1 MALGTEAGVTF
12 CVPALKFD
20 VVAAGLAEVLI
31 GCAISVGEFTNWM
44 SAAEVLLLKLVSPL
58 YTAVML
64 CFPTANVDVVKVALP
79 EEFKVPAPID
89 VAPSRNVTVPVG
101 VPELGEVATTVAVN
115 VTGVKA
121 SVGFAEE
128 ASVVEV
134 EALFTVWSS
143 GAEVLP
149 PKFASPP

>member
-1 MALGTEAGVTF
+1 MVCRPT
-12 CVPALKFD
+12 P
-20 VVAAGLAEVLI
+20 
-31 GCAISVGEFTNWM
+31 
-44 SAAEVLLLKLVSPL
+44 KL
-58 YTAVML
+58 
-64 CFPTANVDVVKVALP
+64 DVVKVALP
-79 EEFKVPAPID
+79 EVFKVPVPID
-89 VAPSRNVTVPVG
+89 VPPSRNVTVPVG
-101 VPELGEVATTVAVN
+101 IPEPGAVATTVAVN